1 MNQYLWNFS
10 EDMEERTKKKMQRE
24 EKCMNV

>member
-24 EKCMNV
+24 EKSMNV